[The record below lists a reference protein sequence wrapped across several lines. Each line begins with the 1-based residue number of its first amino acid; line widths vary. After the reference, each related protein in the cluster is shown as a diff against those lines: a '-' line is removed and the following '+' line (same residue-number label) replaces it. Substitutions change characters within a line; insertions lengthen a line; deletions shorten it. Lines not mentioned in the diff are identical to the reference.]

1 MKTKK
6 GFKLRPL
13 GDEWILV
20 GEGIEQVNFNKLI
33 TMNETAAFL
42 WTKATEKKGIELTP
56 ELLAGWLFDEYEV
69 SREQALEDAKL
80 TLENWEEIGIAE

>member
-1 MKTKK
+1 M
-6 GFKLRPL
+6 RPL

-42 WTKATEKKGIELTP
+42 WTKATEKKNIELTP
-56 ELLAGWLFDEYEV
+56 ELLADWLFDEYEV

-80 TLENWEEIGIAE
+80 TLENWEEIGIAG

>member
-1 MKTKK
+1 M
-6 GFKLRPL
+6 RPL

-42 WTKATEKKGIELTP
+42 WTKATEKKGLELTP
-56 ELLAGWLFDEYEV
+56 ELLADWLFDEYEV

>member
-20 GEGIEQVNFNKLI
+20 GESVEQINFNKII

-42 WTKATEKKGIELTP
+42 WTKTQEHKGVELTP
-56 ELLAGWLFDEYEV
+56 EVMADWLCEEYEV
-69 SREQALEDAKL
+69 SREQALMDAKL
-80 TLENWEEIGIAE
+80 TLENWAEIGIAE

>member
-1 MKTKK
+1 
-6 GFKLRPL
+6 LRPL

-42 WTKATEKKGIELTP
+42 WTKATEKKGLELTP
-56 ELLAGWLFDEYEV
+56 ELLADWLFDEYEV
-69 SREQALEDAKL
+69 SREQALEDARL